1 MKHTDRRHLS
11 LAALA
16 LSALL
21 LTGCGGDGGDGGAGG
36 DGTTAPAETGAP
48 ADTATPDDS
57 ASPDDTATP
66 DDSASPDDSATPDD
80 DGTATASGS
89 ASPSESPGD
98 DATGGSGGEAAVV
111 ASAVAAAEDA
121 VGGDA
126 QAFEIG
132 REDSPASWEVTVAAD
147 DREHQVYVSQDG
159 EDVISQEEEGGLDS
173 DDGEKLAQVRVPL
186 DEGLATALETV
197 NGTVDEAQLE
207 TEDGTTV
214 WEVEID
220 EPDGNS
226 VDVFVNVEDG
236 SVLKIDR

>member
-48 ADTATPDDS
+48 ADTATPDDT

-66 DDSASPDDSATPDD
+66 DDSASPDD
-80 DGTATASGS
+80 TATASGS

-98 DATGGSGGEAAVV
+98 DATGGSGGEAAAV

-132 REDSPASWEVTVAAD
+132 REDSPASWEITVAAD

-173 DDGEKLAQVRVPL
+173 DDGEKLAQVQVPL

>member
-66 DDSASPDDSATPDD
+66 DDSASPDD
-80 DGTATASGS
+80 DGTATAS
-89 ASPSESPGD
+89 PSESPTD

>member
-66 DDSASPDDSATPDD
+66 DDSASPDD

-89 ASPSESPGD
+89 ASPSESPTD
-98 DATGGSGGEAAVV
+98 DATGGSGG
-111 ASAVAAAEDA
+111 DR
-121 VGGDA
+121 GGHD
-126 QAFEIG
+126 G
-132 REDSPASWEVTVAAD
+132 CLAAD

>member
-1 MKHTDRRHLS
+1 M
-11 LAALA
+11 
-16 LSALL
+16 
-21 LTGCGGDGGDGGAGG
+21 
-36 DGTTAPAETGAP
+36 
-48 ADTATPDDS
+48 
-57 ASPDDTATP
+57 
-66 DDSASPDDSATPDD
+66 
-80 DGTATASGS
+80 
-89 ASPSESPGD
+89 
-98 DATGGSGGEAAVV
+98 

-132 REDSPASWEVTVAAD
+132 REDSPASWEITVAAD

>member
-66 DDSASPDDSATPDD
+66 DDSASPDD

-89 ASPSESPGD
+89 ASPSESPTD

-207 TEDGTTV
+207 TEDGTVV

>member
-1 MKHTDRRHLS
+1 MATVYGNLFGNTLDANDGVTNDDDTIYGYGGPDHIYGL
-11 LAALA
+11 
-16 LSALL
+16 
-21 LTGCGGDGGDGGAGG
+21 GGDDTISLNEANGALPAAQLFGGAKN
-36 DGTTAPAETGAP
+36 DVL
-48 ADTATPDDS
+48 
-57 ASPDDTATP
+57 
-66 DDSASPDDSATPDD
+66 
-80 DGTATASGS
+80 
-89 ASPSESPGD
+89 
-98 DATGGSGGEAAVV
+98 TGGSGGEAAVV